1 MDNSGFI
8 HQPLRWKALSWQDIT
23 YILPTTVEASK
34 GNPQKTK
41 TITTPSQT
49 NSPHQECN
57 DASFTLSYL
66 QQCTGTV
73 CVSLSLSNCEC
84 PTAAESCH
92 ICCELS
98 NGTCASTIRIA
109 AENTD
114 GLRDRLP
121 NSMGRYQVGFPCG
134 NFTGY
139 CDFFNNC
146 MIVNS
151 EGALRRLTNIFS
163 SEAFLSAIDWIRNMW
178 WAVLLIGV
186 GVLVIMFFIV
196 LICHLILPRPK
207 HAKKRAER
215 RRTIRRSR
223 KQERRNPVQGVGVE
237 LKQPYTQYS
246 EFH

>member
-1 MDNSGFI
+1 MC
-8 HQPLRWKALSWQDIT
+8 IT
-23 YILPTTVEASK
+23 LCPIDCSCILP
-34 GNPQKTK
+34 
-41 TITTPSQT
+41 
-49 NSPHQECN
+49 
-57 DASFTLSYL
+57 YL

-73 CVSLSLSNCEC
+73 CVSLGLSNCEC
-84 PTAAESCH
+84 PTAGESCH

-121 NSMGRYQVGFPCG
+121 NSMGRYQEVGFPCG

-178 WAVLLIGV
+178 WAVLIIGV

-196 LICHLILPRPK
+196 LICHLILPRPE

-215 RRTIRRSR
+215 RNTIRKSR
-223 KQERRNPVQGVGVE
+223 KEQRRNRVGVE
-237 LKQPYTQYS
+237 VKNPSYQQY
-246 EFH
+246 

>member
-1 MDNSGFI
+1 MEDKISLIKNI
-8 HQPLRWKALSWQDIT
+8 NLMMLALLFP
-23 YILPTTVEASK
+23 YP
-34 GNPQKTK
+34 
-41 TITTPSQT
+41 
-49 NSPHQECN
+49 
-57 DASFTLSYL
+57 

-73 CVSLSLSNCEC
+73 CVSLGLANCEC
-84 PTAAESCH
+84 PTEGESCH
-92 ICCELS
+92 VCCVLS

-114 GLRDRLP
+114 GLRDQLP
-121 NSMGRYQVGFPCG
+121 NSMGRFQQVGFPCG

-139 CDFFNNC
+139 CDFINNC

-163 SEAFLSAIDWIRNMW
+163 SEEFLRAIDWIRNMW
-178 WAVLLIGV
+178 WVVLLVGV

-196 LICHLILPRPK
+196 LILHLILPRPE

-223 KQERRNPVQGVGVE
+223 KEQQRNPVAGVGVE